1 MTNQHE
7 YSDDLTDLHDDLRLT
22 LEQLG
27 AATPYGRDWV
37 LALLDE
43 AVITPFDGITPVSD
57 TDALSFGSVQLSRV
71 RRAARLRRDFDASPQ
86 AIGLILTLL
95 DELNALRQ
103 YKRQSLGGAF
113 SAQVVTFHTVDDDSR
128 QR

>member
-1 MTNQHE
+1 MTDQ
-7 YSDDLTDLHDDLRLT
+7 YDYPDDLRFT

-27 AATPYGRDWV
+27 AATPYGSDWV

-43 AVITPFDGITPVSD
+43 AVITPFDASAPVRAD
-57 TDALSFGSVQLSRV
+57 NALRFGSLQLTRV

-103 YKRQSLGGAF
+103 YKRQTLGEQF
-113 SAQVVTFHTVDDDSR
+113 SSQVVTFSVADDDH
-128 QR
+128 